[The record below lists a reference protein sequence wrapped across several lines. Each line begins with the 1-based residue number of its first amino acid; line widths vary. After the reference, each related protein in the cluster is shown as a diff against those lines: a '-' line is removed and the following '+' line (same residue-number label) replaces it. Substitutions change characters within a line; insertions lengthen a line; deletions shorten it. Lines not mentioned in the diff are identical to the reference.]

1 MPRYRIIIE
10 YDGTPFVG
18 WQRQAAG
25 VSIQGALETA
35 IKKFSGETVGVRGA
49 GRTDAGVHALGQ
61 VAHFDLAKAWDPARV
76 RDARELPLAPAS
88 DRRRF
93 IGCGRAPPSTRGSA
107 P

>member
-61 VAHFDLAKAWDPARV
+61 VAHFDLAKGVGPGSRP
-76 RDARELPLAPAS
+76 RRGELPLAPAS

-93 IGCGRAPPSTRGSA
+93 IGCGRRPPSTRDSA